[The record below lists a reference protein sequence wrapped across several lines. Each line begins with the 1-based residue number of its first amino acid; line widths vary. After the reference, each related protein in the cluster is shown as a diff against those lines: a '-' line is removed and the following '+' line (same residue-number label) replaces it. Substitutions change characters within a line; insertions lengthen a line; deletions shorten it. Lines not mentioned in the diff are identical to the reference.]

1 MAFFFYR
8 DLQVPQLRWGMLL
21 LLSCWVVSA
30 SLPLHAL
37 PHTRLPCPSLSP
49 GACSNSFSLSRGC
62 HPTLWSLAA
71 PFTFFSPSLS
81 SSGSFPVSQFF
92 TSGGQSIGVSAS
104 KSILPMNILGWFPL
118 GLIGL
123 IFLCPRNSQE
133 SSPAPQFKSISSS
146 VLSLL
151 MVQLSTV
158 MYTWLLGNP

>member
-71 PFTFFSPSLS
+71 PFTFFSPSFS

-92 TSGGQSIGVSAS
+92 TSCGQRMGAS
-104 KSILPMNILGWFPL
+104 VPAIVLPMKIQGWFPL
-118 GLIGL
+118 GLTGL
-123 IFLCPRNSQE
+123 N
-133 SSPAPQFKSISSS
+133 
-146 VLSLL
+146 SLL
-151 MVQLSTV
+151 FKGLRSLLQDHHQFFSVQPSLWSNSHIHA
-158 MYTWLLGNP
+158 WLLEKP